1 MGKKIEI
8 HDFEPKIMAFV
19 CKWCTYSGADL
30 AGTSRM
36 DYSPNVRMVR
46 LPCSGRIDPQ
56 FMIKAFEQGADGVI
70 ISGCHPGDCHYNEGN
85 YYARR
90 RNTTF
95 RELMEFNGIDIARI
109 EFSWISAAEAI
120 KWTEVID
127 AFTDKVRE
135 LGRHQQYNDDIVDP
149 YAQFLVQKDQESA

>member
-1 MGKKIEI
+1 MGKKIER
-8 HDFEPKIMAFV
+8 HAFEPKIMAFV

-95 RELMEFNGIDIARI
+95 RKLMEFNGIDIERI

-127 AFTDKVRE
+127 KFTDKVRE
-135 LGRHQQYNDDIVDP
+135 LGRHSQYNDDIVDP

>member
-1 MGKKIEI
+1 MSKKIER
-8 HDFEPKIMAFV
+8 HDFEPKILGFV

-70 ISGCHPGDCHYNEGN
+70 VSGCHPGDCHYNEGN

-90 RNTTF
+90 RNLVF
-95 RELMEFNGIDIARI
+95 RELLEFNGIDLNRI

-120 KWTEVID
+120 KWTKVITE
-127 AFTDKVRE
+127 FTGQVRKLGPHREYGE
-135 LGRHQQYNDDIVDP
+135 LKDP
-149 YAQFLVQKDQESA
+149 YAERLVKKEASL

>member
-1 MGKKIEI
+1 MGKKIER
-8 HDFEPKIMAFV
+8 HAFEPKIMAFV

-70 ISGCHPGDCHYNEGN
+70 VSGCHPGDCHYNEGN

-90 RNTTF
+90 RNTAF
-95 RELMEFNGIDIARI
+95 RGLMEFNGIDIERI

-135 LGRHQQYNDDIVDP
+135 LGRHAQYDDDIVDP

>member
-1 MGKKIEI
+1 MSKGIER
-8 HDFEPKIMAFV
+8 HDFEPRIMGFV

-36 DYSPNVRMVR
+36 DYSPHVRMVR

-56 FMIKAFEQGADGVI
+56 FIIKAFEQGADGVI
-70 ISGCHPGDCHYNEGN
+70 VSGCHPGDCHYNEGN

-90 RNTTF
+90 RNLAF
-95 RELMEFNGIDIARI
+95 RQLMEFNGIDIKRL

-120 KWTEVID
+120 KFTQIID
-127 AFTDKVRE
+127 KFTNRVRE
-135 LGRHQQYNDDIVDP
+135 LGPNQGYKELCDP
-149 YAQFLVQKDQESA
+149 YADRLVKPSEESAA

>member
-1 MGKKIEI
+1 MSKKTER
-8 HDFEPKIMAFV
+8 HDFEPKILGFV

-56 FMIKAFEQGADGVI
+56 FLIKAFEQGADGVI
-70 ISGCHPGDCHYNEGN
+70 VSGCHPGDCHYNEGN

-90 RNTTF
+90 RNLAF
-95 RELMEFNGIDIARI
+95 RELLEFNGIDVNRL

-120 KWTEVID
+120 KWTQVINK
-127 AFTDKVRE
+127 FTKQVRE
-135 LGRHQQYNDDIVDP
+135 LGPHAAYGELIDP
-149 YAQFLVQKDQESA
+149 YAGRLVVEDASA

>member
-1 MGKKIEI
+1 MSKKIER
-8 HDFEPKIMAFV
+8 HDFEPKIMGFV

-46 LPCSGRIDPQ
+46 LPCSGRIDQQ
-56 FMIKAFEQGADGVI
+56 FLIKAFEQGVDGGIV
-70 ISGCHPGDCHYNEGN
+70 SGCHPGDCHYNEGN

-90 RNTTF
+90 RNLAF
-95 RELMEFNGIDIARI
+95 RQLLEFNGIDLRRV

-120 KWTEVID
+120 KWTQVID
-127 AFTDKVRE
+127 EFTNRVRE
-135 LGRHQQYNDDIVDP
+135 LGPHNEYGDILDP
-149 YAQFLVQKDQESA
+149 YAERLVTEESSA

>member
-1 MGKKIEI
+1 MSKKIEI

-36 DYSPNVRMVR
+36 DYAPNVRIVR
-46 LPCSGRIDPQ
+46 LPCSGRIDQQ
-56 FMIKAFEQGADGVI
+56 FMIKAFEQGVDGI
-70 ISGCHPGDCHYNEGN
+70 IVSGCHTGDCHYNEGN

-90 RNTTF
+90 RNLAF
-95 RELMEFNGIDIARI
+95 RQLLDFHGIELQRL

-120 KWTEVID
+120 KWTQVID
-127 AFTDKVRE
+127 EFTDRIRKMGPHTSYGEMR
-135 LGRHQQYNDDIVDP
+135 DP
-149 YAQFLVQKDQESA
+149 YAERLVKPEASA

>member
-1 MGKKIEI
+1 MGKGIKR
-8 HDFEPKIMAFV
+8 HDFEPRIMGFV

-36 DYSPNVRMVR
+36 DYSPHVRMVR

-56 FMIKAFEQGADGVI
+56 FVIKAFEQGADGVI
-70 ISGCHPGDCHYNEGN
+70 VSGCHPGDCHYNEGN

-90 RNTTF
+90 RNLAF
-95 RELMEFNGIDIARI
+95 RQLMEFNGIDINRL

-120 KWTEVID
+120 KFTQIID
-127 AFTDKVRE
+127 KFTDQVRA
-135 LGRHQQYNDDIVDP
+135 LGPNRPYKDLCDP
-149 YAQFLVQKDQESA
+149 YAARLVKPSEESAA

>member
-1 MGKKIEI
+1 
-8 HDFEPKIMAFV
+8 MAFV

-46 LPCSGRIDPQ
+46 LPCSGRIDQQ
-56 FMIKAFEQGADGVI
+56 FLIKAFEQGADGVI
-70 ISGCHPGDCHYNEGN
+70 VSGCHPGDCHYNEGN

-90 RNTTF
+90 RNTAF
-95 RELMEFNGIDIARI
+95 RELMAFHGVDMGRL

-120 KWTEVID
+120 KWTEIID
-127 AFTDKVRE
+127 KFTEQIRE
-135 LGRHQQYNDDIVDP
+135 LGPHKNYQELVDP
-149 YAQFLVQKDQESA
+149 YAEYLVTNLEQA

>member
-1 MGKKIEI
+1 VSNKIER

-36 DYSPNVRMVR
+36 DYAPNVRMVR
-46 LPCSGRIDPQ
+46 LPCSGRIDQQ
-56 FMIKAFEQGADGVI
+56 FLIKAFEQGVDGVI
-70 ISGCHPGDCHYNEGN
+70 VSGCHPGDCHYNEGN

-90 RNTTF
+90 RNLAF
-95 RELMEFNGIDIARI
+95 RQLLDFHGIDLRRL

-120 KWTEVID
+120 KWTKVVDE
-127 AFTDKVRE
+127 FTAKIRE
-135 LGRHQQYNDDIVDP
+135 IGPHTSYGDMLDP
-149 YAQFLVQKDQESA
+149 YAERLVKSEASA

>member
-1 MGKKIEI
+1 MGRKIER

-46 LPCSGRIDPQ
+46 LPCSGRIDQQ
-56 FMIKAFEQGADGVI
+56 FLIKAFEQGADGVI
-70 ISGCHPGDCHYNEGN
+70 VSGCHPGDCHYNEGN

-90 RNTTF
+90 RNTAF
-95 RELMEFNGIDIARI
+95 RELMAFNGIDSDRLA
-109 EFSWISAAEAI
+109 FSWISAAEAI
-120 KWTEVID
+120 KWTEIID
-127 AFTDKVRE
+127 KFTDQVRE
-135 LGRHQQYNDDIVDP
+135 LGPHSAYADLIDP
-149 YAQFLVQKDQESA
+149 YAEYLAKEQESA

>member
-1 MGKKIEI
+1 MSKKIER
-8 HDFEPKIMAFV
+8 HDFEPKIMGFV

-46 LPCSGRIDPQ
+46 LPCSGRIDQQ
-56 FMIKAFEQGADGVI
+56 FLIKAFEQGVDGVI
-70 ISGCHPGDCHYNEGN
+70 VSGCHPGDCHYNEGN

-90 RNTTF
+90 RNLAF
-95 RELMEFNGIDIARI
+95 RQLLEFNGIDLRRV

-120 KWTEVID
+120 KWTQVID
-127 AFTDKVRE
+127 KFTNQVRE
-135 LGRHQQYNDDIVDP
+135 LGPHTNYGDMLDP
-149 YAQFLVQKDQESA
+149 YADRLVKEETSA

>member
-1 MGKKIEI
+1 MSKKIER

-36 DYSPNVRMVR
+36 DYSPNVRMIR

-56 FMIKAFEQGADGVI
+56 FMIKAFEQGADGVV

-85 YYARR
+85 YYSRR
-90 RNTTF
+90 RNTAF
-95 RELMEFNGIDIARI
+95 RQLMGFHGIDIERI
-109 EFSWISAAEAI
+109 VFSWICAAEAL

-135 LGRHQQYNDDIVDP
+135 LGPHGQYSDDIVDP
-149 YAQFLVQKDQESA
+149 YARFLVTKDQESA

>member
-1 MGKKIEI
+1 MSKKII
-8 HDFEPKIMAFV
+8 RHDFEPKIMAFV

-56 FMIKAFEQGADGVI
+56 FLIKAFEQGVDGVI
-70 ISGCHPGDCHYNEGN
+70 VSGCHPGDCHYNEGN

-90 RNTTF
+90 RNLAF
-95 RELMEFNGIDIARI
+95 RELLDFHGIDLARL

-120 KWTEVID
+120 KWTKVID

-135 LGRHQQYNDDIVDP
+135 LGPHEEYAELIDP
-149 YAQFLVQKDQESA
+149 YAQYLVKEAAA

>member
-1 MGKKIEI
+1 MSKNIER
-8 HDFEPKIMAFV
+8 HEFEPRIMAFV

-56 FMIKAFEQGADGVI
+56 FLIKAFEQGVDGVVV
-70 ISGCHPGDCHYNEGN
+70 SGCHPGDCHYNEGN
-85 YYARR
+85 YYSRR
-90 RNTTF
+90 RYLAF
-95 RELMEFNGIDIARI
+95 RELMEFNGIDLQRI

-120 KWTEVID
+120 KWTQVID
-127 AFTDKVRE
+127 QFTDRVRK
-135 LGRHQQYNDDIVDP
+135 LGPHREYRDMVDP
-149 YAQFLVQKDQESA
+149 YAQRLVEESA

>member
-1 MGKKIEI
+1 MSKKIERRN
-8 HDFEPKIMAFV
+8 FEPKILGFV

-56 FMIKAFEQGADGVI
+56 FLIKAFEQGADGVI
-70 ISGCHPGDCHYNEGN
+70 VSGCHPGDCHYNEGN

-90 RNTTF
+90 RNLAF
-95 RELMEFNGIDIARI
+95 RELLEFNGVDIDRL

-120 KWTEVID
+120 KWTKVID
-127 AFTDKVRE
+127 KFTDRVRE
-135 LGRHQQYNDDIVDP
+135 LGPHTAYDALVDP
-149 YAQFLVQKDQESA
+149 YADRLVKEGAST

>member
-1 MGKKIEI
+1 MSKKIER
-8 HDFEPKIMAFV
+8 HDFEPKILGFV

-36 DYSPNVRMVR
+36 DYAPNVRMVR

-56 FMIKAFEQGADGVI
+56 FLIKAFEQGADGVI
-70 ISGCHPGDCHYNEGN
+70 VSGCHPGDCHYNEGN

-90 RNTTF
+90 RNLAF
-95 RELMEFNGIDIARI
+95 RELLQFNGIDVNRL

-120 KWTEVID
+120 KWTKVID
-127 AFTDKVRE
+127 EFTARVRE
-135 LGRHQQYNDDIVDP
+135 LGPHQNYAEMNDP
-149 YAQFLVQKDQESA
+149 YADRLVSEGAAS

>member
-1 MGKKIEI
+1 MGKKIER
-8 HDFEPKIMAFV
+8 HEFEPKIMAFV

-46 LPCSGRIDPQ
+46 LPCSGRIDHQ

-70 ISGCHPGDCHYNEGN
+70 VSGCHPGDCHYNEGN

-90 RNTTF
+90 RNTAF
-95 RELMEFNGIDIARI
+95 RELIAFNGIDSKRL

-120 KWTEVID
+120 KWTEIID
-127 AFTDKVRE
+127 KFTEQVRE
-135 LGRHQQYNDDIVDP
+135 LGPHNPYAELVDP
-149 YAQFLVQKDQESA
+149 YAEYLTIGQESA

>member
-1 MGKKIEI
+1 MSKAIER
-8 HDFEPKIMAFV
+8 HDFEPKIMGFV

-56 FMIKAFEQGADGVI
+56 FVIKAFEMGADGVI
-70 ISGCHPGDCHYNEGN
+70 VSGCHPGDCHYNEGN

-90 RNTTF
+90 RNLAF
-95 RELMEFNGIDIARI
+95 RELMGFNGIDMNRL

-120 KWTEVID
+120 KFTEVID
-127 AFTDKVRE
+127 AFTGRVRE
-135 LGRHQQYNDDIVDP
+135 LGPHQDYKELVDP
-149 YAQFLVQKDQESA
+149 YAARLVTAEEPAV